1 MAMSGRNKKRS
12 STARYQQEYP
22 PPSEQ
27 ILSYVATTPIRRA
40 SSESKLLQ
48 LQQKD
53 VQANIQ
59 SIYKHREEDVNRTNH
74 RVESSQSVADRESQ
88 ELGAETASARNI
100 TVKEDSETTYLNVS
114 CIRIALGAPNN
125 VDAPVYIVFHL
136 IVKAMPRKCIAV
148 QELITCCK
156 VDHVVTAW

>member
-1 MAMSGRNKKRS
+1 MSGRNKKRS
-12 STARYQQEYP
+12 STSAARYQQEYP

-27 ILSYVATTPIRRA
+27 ILSYIATTPIRRA

-53 VQANIQ
+53 VQANIK
-59 SIYKHREEDVNRTNH
+59 SVYKHREEDNRTNH
-74 RVESSQSVADRESQ
+74 RVESSQGVTDRESQ

-114 CIRIALGAPNN
+114 CIRIALGAP
-125 VDAPVYIVFHL
+125 IL
-136 IVKAMPRKCIAV
+136 
-148 QELITCCK
+148 
-156 VDHVVTAW
+156 

>member
-1 MAMSGRNKKRS
+1 MSGRNKKRS
-12 STARYQQEYP
+12 SARYQQEYP

-53 VQANIQ
+53 VQANIE
-59 SIYKHREEDVNRTNH
+59 SVYKHREEDNRTNH
-74 RVESSQSVADRESQ
+74 RAESSQGVADRESQ
-88 ELGAETASARNI
+88 ELGAETASARNT

-114 CIRIALGAPNN
+114 CKNCSRGAYASDN
-125 VDAPVYIVFHL
+125 VYSAPFNS
-136 IVKAMPRKCIAV
+136 
-148 QELITCCK
+148 
-156 VDHVVTAW
+156 